1 MPIDGRTRV
10 AFVLG
15 YPVEHSLSPAM
26 HHAAFR
32 AAGLN
37 AAQPLPAGYFP

>member
-1 MPIDGRTRV
+1 MPINGRTRV

-15 YPVEHSLSPAM
+15 YPVEYSLSPIM

-37 AAQPLPAGYFP
+37 AA